1 MIRIQMIARILTA
14 ILLGPAFAYPARS
27 DDIVVVVGAGG
38 EDVYTKQFNAWAD
51 KWSDLA
57 KESQIGFHA
66 IGRIESGRAG
76 TEPTSDAKNDK
87 ESLQVLMRT
96 LATKDESP
104 LWIVF
109 LGHGTFQQGIAK
121 FNLEGPDISAEE
133 FSASVES
140 VKRPLVVINC
150 SSASGPWLGTLSGPN
165 RVIVTA
171 TKSGDE
177 QNFVRFGKFLADA
190 ISDPRADLDHDRNVS
205 ILEAYL
211 LAASE
216 TEQFYE
222 SEGRLLT
229 EHPLLDDTG
238 DKMGTP
244 PHFFRGVRVT
254 GMTATQ
260 TKPDGQIALSM
271 ILKRDG
277 LELELSD
284 DQRTRIAE
292 LEGEIRS
299 LRSQKSQLNV
309 DQYYA
314 QLEALLIEM
323 ARLEIAPD
331 AVTPQPIATESAVT
345 PRPMDTPKPAD
356 VDKPGRGA
364 KPASDTKNETP
375 AEQETEPLKNDD

>member
-1 MIRIQMIARILTA
+1 VIRIQLVARVLMVL
-14 ILLGPAFAYPARS
+14 LLGILFVCHARS

-38 EDVYTKQFNAWAD
+38 EAVYTKQFNAWAD
-51 KWSDLA
+51 QWDALA
-57 KESQIGFHA
+57 KESQVRFYT
-66 IGRIESGRAG
+66 IGRSGTDRV
-76 TEPTSDAKNDK
+76 SDSKNDK
-87 ESLQVLMRT
+87 ESLQELMRN

-133 FSASVES
+133 FAASVEPI
-140 VKRPLVVINC
+140 KRPLVVINC

-165 RVIVTA
+165 RVIITA

-205 ILEAYL
+205 ILEAFL

-238 DKMGTP
+238 DRMGTP

-254 GMTATQ
+254 GKTATQ

-284 DQRTRIAE
+284 DQRTRVTE
-292 LEGEIRS
+292 LEGEIRF
-299 LRSQKSQLNV
+299 LRSQKTQLTD

-314 QLEALLIEM
+314 QLEALLVEM
-323 ARLEIAPD
+323 ARLEVALYE
-331 AVTPQPIATESAVT
+331 VTQQPIATE
-345 PRPMDTPKPAD
+345 PATIPVPVD
-356 VDKPGRGA
+356 VDEPGGVA
-364 KPASDTKNETP
+364 KPASDTKSETP
-375 AEQETEPLKNDD
+375 AEQETEPKNNVD